1 VHRRTNDIR
10 EQFPQRAQSSPI
22 INVGRVETDLPVD
35 DCLRT
40 GGDANDPNSEQTIMS
55 MPIPGPRGSFIL
67 GSLKEFRAGLLPFL
81 DRCHKE
87 FGSVATFR
95 LGPHRLVLLSEPS
108 LIEEVLVHQNKLFM
122 KHYAV
127 RLLRPVLG
135 NGLLLS
141 EGKQWLTQRRLIQ
154 PAFSRRFNDD
164 LAKIVRR
171 HAERLAADW
180 KESPRRDL
188 YHDMTKL
195 TVQIAAE
202 AFLGVS
208 DLVDMEEIG
217 QHLEV
222 IHADYEHRFQQAFTP
237 PMWVPT
243 SWNLRLRRAVQ
254 GLTALIDRMIERR
267 KKDPAVH
274 HDALSLLLRVTD
286 EQGQGMPIQLLRD
299 EVMTLLLAGHDTTS
313 NSLTW
318 TWVLLAQHPQVFEA
332 LRAEVRAR
340 DDGTQCTGE
349 FPYTLKVIK
358 ESMRLLPPVYLFGRA
373 ALSPVQLGAYTIRKG
388 DSVIMSQWVL
398 HRDPRWYPDPLT
410 FKPDRWTP
418 EFESTLPK
426 YAYCP
431 FGGGPRVCLGKE
443 VAMVEAAT
451 VLATLAREFD
461 IHLESPETITP
472 WPTVTLR
479 PKEAVW
485 AKVASRERPVV
496 TADGGSSSE

>member
-1 VHRRTNDIR
+1 MMT
-10 EQFPQRAQSSPI
+10 
-22 INVGRVETDLPVD
+22 T
-35 DCLRT
+35 
-40 GGDANDPNSEQTIMS
+40 
-55 MPIPGPRGSFIL
+55 PIPGPRGSFFL
-67 GSLKEFRAGLLPFL
+67 GNLKEFRAGLLPFL
-81 DRCHKE
+81 ERCFTE

-108 LIEEVLVHQNKLFM
+108 LMEEVLVHQNKLFT

-141 EGKQWLTQRRLIQ
+141 EGKQWLSQRRLIQ

-164 LAKIVRR
+164 LTKTVRR

-180 KESPRRDL
+180 RESPRRDL

-208 DLVDMEEIG
+208 DIVDMEEIG
-217 QHLEV
+217 EHLEV
-222 IHADYEHRFQQAFTP
+222 IHADFEHRFQRAANP

-243 SWNLRLRRAVQ
+243 FGNRRLRFAVQ

-267 KKDPAVH
+267 KADSNEY
-274 HDALSLLLRVTD
+274 HDALSLLLRVKD
-286 EQGQGMPIQLLRD
+286 EQGRGMPIQLLRD

-318 TWVLLAQHPQVFEA
+318 TWVLLAQHPQVFKA
-332 LRAEVRAR
+332 LRAEAHAL
-340 DDGTQCTGE
+340 DDGTRCPGE
-349 FPYTLKVIK
+349 FPYTHNVIK

-373 ALSPVQLGAYTIRKG
+373 AMSPVQLGDYIIQKG
-388 DSVIMSQWVL
+388 DSVVMSQWVL
-398 HRDPRWYPDPLT
+398 HRDPRWYPEPLT
-410 FKPDRWTP
+410 FNPGRWTP
-418 EFESTLPK
+418 EFESQLPK
-426 YAYCP
+426 FAYCP

-443 VAMVEAAT
+443 VAMIEAAT
-451 VLATLAREFD
+451 VLTTLAREFD
-461 IHLESPETITP
+461 IVLENPDTIVP

-479 PKEAVW
+479 PKSAVW
-485 AKVASRERPVV
+485 AKVISRGRPATNDDATGVV
-496 TADGGSSSE
+496 REAADRPIV